1 MHTFCKLTQTS
12 LDTLGFLQRNGRFN
26 TQNLHLHL
34 SWHHRNR
41 VLWKRI
47 VISANLRW
55 SRIDILCKLGLH
67 LLNNHLIAH
76 HGHHLFTYFATGL
89 AEILLHLLLATNLR
103 NVIIHSHIH
112 LATNGRL
119 IYLYRVQLCLMQKQ
133 LLDSQLLWND
143 AIRITRN
150 RLSLVLRTQTLLLH
164 FTTKNSLFTNYPN
177 NLVYHIVL
185 SNYHFAR
192 KPITKD

>member
-1 MHTFCKLTQTS
+1 MHTLRKLTQTS
-12 LDTLGFLQRNGRFN
+12 LDTLGFLQWNGRFN
-26 TQNLHLHL
+26 TQNLHLYL

-89 AEILLHLLLATNLR
+89 AKILLHLLLTTNLG
-103 NVIIHSHIH
+103 NVIIHSHIN
-112 LATNGRL
+112 LATNRRFIHL
-119 IYLYRVQLCLMQKQ
+119 NRVQFSLVQKEF
-133 LLDSQLLWND
+133 LDSQLFWD
-143 AIRITRN
+143 HAIWITRN
-150 RLSLVLRTQTLLLH
+150 RLSLVLRSQTLFLH
-164 FTTKNSLFTNYPN
+164 FATKYSLFTNNPN
-177 NLVYHIVL
+177 NLIYHIVL
-185 SNYHFAR
+185 SYNFIGR
-192 KPITKD
+192 KTETCN